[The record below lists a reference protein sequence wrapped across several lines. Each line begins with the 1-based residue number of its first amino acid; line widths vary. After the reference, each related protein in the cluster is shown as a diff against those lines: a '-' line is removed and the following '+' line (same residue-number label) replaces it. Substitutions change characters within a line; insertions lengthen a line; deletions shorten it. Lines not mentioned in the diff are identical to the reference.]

1 MALNGLGTKRKAP
14 ADSIAREVPSNKRSR
29 HSPSED
35 ADNAKRH
42 CSEAGTMPHRS
53 EWHAVNTRGGYKYK
67 DAKEQ
72 DAEAKASL
80 IDKGLVAKI
89 EDQAEDS
96 EDFDSLDKDS
106 GSNEQGDEEK
116 ENGNDKPYDADAVPM
131 RTSLSTRVKQFASG
145 LENNQTSERSDDS
158 EEDESEE
165 DESEEDESEEDE
177 SEEESEEE
185 SISSSDEDYWSDI
198 RALRAHRERKW
209 QRERDRCVAELEAR
223 TSKVQKETEEAV
235 AELST
240 SQGTR
245 PIAAPLDD
253 TGINGQWRLFNKC
266 FLAYEFHN
274 HRLHISKSTP
284 EKPAHRLTDDQET
297 QGIEFELIIESM
309 FPKLDLRANLLLP
322 IDAHLPDFAS
332 SKKIRWPGTYFDD
345 CEMLLPAEHDSA
357 YERFFVDMVF
367 LGNGYLKLYL
377 PAFLFETSSA
387 PNSPGQLLGPGED
400 TSVIEFVGRKDLPR
414 HLEPRLK
421 TPPSPKGSY
430 GGWLAG
436 YNS

>member
-1 MALNGLGTKRKAP
+1 
-14 ADSIAREVPSNKRSR
+14 
-29 HSPSED
+29 
-35 ADNAKRH
+35 
-42 CSEAGTMPHRS
+42 MPHRS

-96 EDFDSLDKDS
+96 EDIYSLDEDS

-145 LENNQTSERSDDS
+145 LENNQTSERSNDS
-158 EEDESEE
+158 EEDDSE
-165 DESEEDESEEDE
+165 DDA

-198 RALRAHRERKW
+198 RALRAYRERKW

-223 TSKVQKETEEAV
+223 TSEVQQETEEAV

-240 SQGTR
+240 
-245 PIAAPLDD
+245 
-253 TGINGQWRLFNKC
+253 
-266 FLAYEFHN
+266 
-274 HRLHISKSTP
+274 
-284 EKPAHRLTDDQET
+284 
-297 QGIEFELIIESM
+297 SM

-400 TSVIEFVGRKDLPR
+400 ISVVKFVGRKDLPR

-421 TPPSPKGSY
+421 TPPSPKESEWY
-430 GGWLAG
+430 ITVLAV
-436 YNS
+436 NV